1 VVGDGDGSGTYM
13 DNQASPLVLEELTTS
28 GAEVG
33 QETLPQT
40 ASTNGGTTENPISAE
55 YGSSSEGSIELS
67 GDGQSLVIAGYGVN
81 YTTYNNG
88 EAPGQNIYGNLALAQ
103 STSDTG
109 QTTYTPVARVI
120 ADIRYNNSIDTSTA
134 LYNVYNQQ
142 NPRSVATID
151 GTSFWISGQ
160 GNADTN
166 STPSQGVFYALDGAN
181 SATAIDTSSDTR
193 TVEIYDGKLYVSRDS
208 KSANPKGGSIS
219 DYSTNLPEAASS
231 PAELLPGNPATITLT
246 SVQQN
251 SVNASATGA
260 NVSVYLSP
268 ENYFFANPTTLYVA
282 DGGQPK
288 EGGIGDGGLQK
299 WTLIP
304 TTGVWTLQYTLST
317 GLNLVENASAAPADT
332 SGTTGLIGLTGVVN
346 ANGTVT
352 FYATNSTIGDT
363 NQTYVYTI
371 TDTISATAPAAN
383 ESFTVI
389 DTAAPDTNV
398 RGIALAPAASGVNTT
413 IGAGQTTPIGL
424 IISTGDSLTVSANG
438 AAVAVVVNS
447 GGTASI
453 AGTDS
458 NSLIQALGTET
469 VTGQIIS
476 GTIWGTQSITGKGA
490 IATGETVDYEGVLD
504 ISGGGTAKNI
514 VVNGGS
520 IVLQTALDTLSGLVT
535 FNGPGEII
543 REAVGLQG
551 TGITGAILN
560 FGAGDV
566 IDDTFMGAGTQL
578 TSSYANGNTNV
589 TLTSG
594 TGQNMVSDEFSFV
607 GEYTAGSIVETYVAG
622 SGTEVTVQA
631 ATVANNATS
640 TVAAG
645 YTQPDI
651 TVSSG
656 GMLNVSAGGTI
667 AGGTILKSGSAT
679 VAGTDYRTTVSSG
692 GKETISGTGSEAT
705 GDQIYGTQTVKSGT
719 VINETVYSG
728 GSLILDG
735 NATVDLVISGG
746 SAVIS
751 TSTDTIAGGV
761 TFAGAGE
768 ILIDAAPATSA
779 DGLTAVLSG
788 FGAGDAINA
797 AFIGA
802 NATLTSVTSGGNTV
816 VTISG
821 STGSQSVTF
830 AGTYVPGYF
839 QISGGT
845 EIAYLGPPVTTISS
859 GQSTS
864 ANFVVSSGTALS
876 VLAGGTDTGI
886 TISSGGSATIAGTET
901 NATVLA
907 GATETLISAGSA
919 AGDKVYGTQS
929 VYNNTTSVSNETVY
943 NGGVVELLSS
953 NAAGT
958 NIVVSS
964 GGNLNLSGG
973 VVANNTTI
981 AGAGTVT
988 LESKSSTL
996 AGTVTFIGTGGSIVV
1011 VNASSSGDGDQAAI
1025 AGFAAGDSISVTS
1038 SAIGSNGATLSFTPI
1053 AGGTETQV
1061 TLNGSTASET
1071 FIFDGALSSANLA
1084 VNTNGNYDIIAEPAC
1099 FCAGTNIRTPNGDAP
1114 VETLKIGDMVM
1125 TAAGEAVPVRWIG
1138 ISTVSTRFADPL
1150 RVMPVRIRAGALAEN
1165 VPERDLLVSP
1175 DHAMLL
1181 GGILLQ
1187 AGALVNGNSITREA
1201 HMPEIFTY
1209 YHVELANHELIL
1221 AEGAPTETFVDNVDR
1236 MAFDNWAEHQALYG
1250 SEAEIVEMPYPRV
1263 RSARQL
1269 PMALRRLLA
1278 ARAAAICGTALA
1290 G

>member
-1 VVGDGDGSGTYM
+1 
-13 DNQASPLVLEELTTS
+13 
-28 GAEVG
+28 
-33 QETLPQT
+33 
-40 ASTNGGTTENPISAE
+40 
-55 YGSSSEGSIELS
+55 
-67 GDGQSLVIAGYGVN
+67 
-81 YTTYNNG
+81 
-88 EAPGQNIYGNLALAQ
+88 
-103 STSDTG
+103 
-109 QTTYTPVARVI
+109 
-120 ADIRYNNSIDTSTA
+120 
-134 LYNVYNQQ
+134 
-142 NPRSVATID
+142 
-151 GTSFWISGQ
+151 
-160 GNADTN
+160 
-166 STPSQGVFYALDGAN
+166 
-181 SATAIDTSSDTR
+181 
-193 TVEIYDGKLYVSRDS
+193 
-208 KSANPKGGSIS
+208 
-219 DYSTNLPEAASS
+219 
-231 PAELLPGNPATITLT
+231 
-246 SVQQN
+246 
-251 SVNASATGA
+251 
-260 NVSVYLSP
+260 
-268 ENYFFANPTTLYVA
+268 
-282 DGGQPK
+282 
-288 EGGIGDGGLQK
+288 
-299 WTLIP
+299 
-304 TTGVWTLQYTLST
+304 
-317 GLNLVENASAAPADT
+317 
-332 SGTTGLIGLTGVVN
+332 
-346 ANGTVT
+346 
-352 FYATNSTIGDT
+352 
-363 NQTYVYTI
+363 
-371 TDTISATAPAAN
+371 
-383 ESFTVI
+383 
-389 DTAAPDTNV
+389 
-398 RGIALAPAASGVNTT
+398 
-413 IGAGQTTPIGL
+413 
-424 IISTGDSLTVSANG
+424 
-438 AAVAVVVNS
+438 
-447 GGTASI
+447 
-453 AGTDS
+453 
-458 NSLIQALGTET
+458 
-469 VTGQIIS
+469 
-476 GTIWGTQSITGKGA
+476 
-490 IATGETVDYEGVLD
+490 
-504 ISGGGTAKNI
+504 
-514 VVNGGS
+514 
-520 IVLQTALDTLSGLVT
+520 
-535 FNGPGEII
+535 
-543 REAVGLQG
+543 
-551 TGITGAILN
+551 
-560 FGAGDV
+560 
-566 IDDTFMGAGTQL
+566 
-578 TSSYANGNTNV
+578 
-589 TLTSG
+589 
-594 TGQNMVSDEFSFV
+594 MVSDEFSFV
-607 GEYTAGSIVETYVAG
+607 GEYTAGSIVETYVTG

-651 TVSSG
+651 IVSSG

-679 VAGTDYRTTVSSG
+679 VAGTDYGTTVSSG

-728 GSLILDG
+728 GSLILAG
-735 NATVDLVISGG
+735 NATADLVISGG

-779 DGLTAVLSG
+779 DGLTAVVSG

-839 QISGGT
+839 QIASNT
-845 EIAYLGPPVTTISS
+845 EIAYLGPPVTTISN

-901 NATVLA
+901 DAKVLA

-919 AGDKVYGTQS
+919 TGDKVYGTQS

-973 VVANNTTI
+973 VVASNTTI

-1038 SAIGSNGATLSFTPI
+1038 SAIGSNGATLSFTTI

-1061 TLNGSTASET
+1061 TLNGNTASET

-1125 TAAGEAVPVRWIG
+1125 TAAGQAVPVRWIG

-1165 VPERDLLVSP
+1165 MPERDLLVSP
-1175 DHAMLL
+1175 DHAMFL

-1201 HMPEIFTY
+1201 RMPEIFTY
-1209 YHVELANHELIL
+1209 YHVEVANHELIL

-1250 SEAEIVEMPYPRV
+1250 GEAEIVEMPYPRA

-1269 PMALRRLLA
+1269 PMAMRRLLA

-1290 G
+1290 S